1 MSQLRSDPPLT
12 TEEAQ
17 QDAAQILTSLREL
30 IYLLFTSNA
39 FRLIVSDALLMWQE
53 TVADTAAEVAQ
64 VATAVD
70 IHGGRPDETIRTESE
85 EHGRDRNAGETRV
98 PALDDL
104 TQSGES
110 AREQAPRAVKET
122 TTKTN
127 KRKDH
132 ISDNIHC
139 DNPESVKTRVLDR
152 VQQVHFI
159 AIKLSPRS
167 DRVESDH

>member
-39 FRLIVSDALLMWQE
+39 FRLIVSDALLMLQE

-64 VATAVD
+64 VATTVV
-70 IHGGRPDETIRTESE
+70 GRSDEIIRTESE
-85 EHGRDRNAGETRV
+85 EHDRDRNTGETRV
-98 PALDDL
+98 PALDEL

-110 AREQAPRAVKET
+110 AKEQAPRAVQET

-127 KRKDH
+127 KRKGH

-159 AIKLSPRS
+159 AVRLSPRS